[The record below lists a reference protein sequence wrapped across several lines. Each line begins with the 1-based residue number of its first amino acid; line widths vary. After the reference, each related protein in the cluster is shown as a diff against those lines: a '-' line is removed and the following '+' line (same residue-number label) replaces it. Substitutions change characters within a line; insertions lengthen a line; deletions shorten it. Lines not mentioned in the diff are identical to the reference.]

1 MKRSAEAL
9 YGIYGM
15 QSMAASAPVKR
26 PQVQL
31 NTAAPPMFE
40 RADLFPATA
49 SALNKATEYNYNPN
63 FLTDEE
69 VYKPDEATIRYQIA
83 SGAYSGARN
92 IRNTDLPVFK
102 MKHKHH
108 TSIHRIPED
117 HWLNV
122 RSEPRHG
129 YRTVNDTVK
138 EATARQ
144 KITTT
149 GASNRMRSKG
159 GERDFNPKIYPQL
172 PMGLPL
178 SVESQRPVSSDVRI
192 NNLLVE
198 DIPVFPQIGF

>member
-15 QSMAASAPVKR
+15 QNMAASAAVKR

-31 NTAAPPMFE
+31 NTGTPPMFE

-49 SALNKATEYNYNPN
+49 TALNKATEYNYSPN
-63 FLTDEE
+63 FLEGEE

-92 IRNTDLPVFK
+92 IRDSDLPVFK
-102 MKHKHH
+102 MKHRQH

-122 RSEPRHG
+122 RAEPRHG
-129 YRTVNDTVK
+129 YRTVNAVVR
-138 EATARQ
+138 EASARQ
-144 KITTT
+144 KVAST
-149 GASNRMRSKG
+149 GASNSMRAKG
-159 GERDFNPKIYPQL
+159 AERDNNPKIYPQL
-172 PMGLPL
+172 PVGLPL
-178 SVESQRPVSSDVRI
+178 SVEAQRPVSSDVRI
-192 NNLLVE
+192 NNLVVS